1 MLARVSEKMN
11 KNFPLVCV
19 GGSAGGLDA
28 YIRLLCSWPVD
39 LGTAIVI
46 VNHLRTTATLLREIL
61 PDYIKMPVE
70 LISEGL
76 HIKPNCVFIIPSH
89 RDLHVLLASSA
100 SGPSPNQEVGQTS
113 SRFSCVL
120 WRSTGGVS
128 SSPSS
133 SQVSMA
139 TGLLRSAT
147 YATLVA

>member
-1 MLARVSEKMN
+1 MIRD
-11 KNFPLVCV
+11 FPLVCV
-19 GGSAGGLDA
+19 GGSAGGLEA
-28 YIRLLCSWPVD
+28 YIRLLENWPTD
-39 LGTAIVI
+39 LGAAIVI
-46 VNHLRTTATLLREIL
+46 VNHLRTTTTLLHEIL
-61 PDYIKMPVE
+61 PRHTQMPVE